1 MTARGLSVVSWL
13 VLVVLALAYA
23 TTRVSVESDFSV
35 FLPRGLNDAQSTFLA
50 QLRNGSVSR
59 LVLIALDNDEPQ
71 ALAKLSASLATG
83 LEKDPAFTYVNNGGS
98 AFAQRELNSI
108 AAVRYVLSDRV
119 TSDRFSAEGL
129 RAALE
134 KRLEGLAGSA
144 GAFEKILL
152 ASDPTGETLH
162 VLQRLTPDRQP
173 RRIDDAWFDESGKSA
188 LLVVETRA
196 AGSDLAGQDAALK
209 RLGVAFANVRG
220 GSAARMRYSSPG
232 AMAVESRT
240 LIAADVAWLSLL
252 STVLILLILGAV
264 YRSFLVV
271 LVCVLPA
278 LSGLLAGIVAVNIW
292 FGTVHA
298 IALGFGATL
307 LGEAVDYPSYLLT
320 QRRPGEA
327 MGDTLARMLPMLRLA
342 VATTAFGALALLMS
356 HFSGLAQLGLMT
368 VVGVVVAGLVT
379 ALVLPHLVPPGWH
392 PRLATAR
399 PSRLPGT
406 FAGIGPRAAIVLII
420 VAIVLTLAADRSWWD
435 DDLAHMNPLPPAV
448 LAQDR
453 QLRQALN
460 APEVGSLLV
469 ASGATRDEVLGIAE
483 SLRPA
488 LERWQAAGDIG
499 SFTLVSD
506 YLPSATTQTRRRTAL
521 PEAPRLRSNLDAALA
536 GLPFRADTFE
546 PFLSDVEQARA
557 AKPLTPEALHG
568 SALGLKVDSLLIEDG
583 GRWSAVVPM
592 TRVTSPGMMSGKVAA
607 LHVPGAQ
614 WIDLR
619 TQAVAMVAA
628 YRWQTL
634 TYTAMGIL
642 MIYGALA
649 YGLKSW
655 RRAIL
660 VLLPVVIA
668 LLLTT
673 GTLVASGQPV
683 SIFHLVAL
691 LLTLGIGTNYALFL
705 ARSSQSGAER
715 GGTLRTLAV
724 VGGTTLCAFGA
735 LTLSS
740 TPVLHA
746 IGMTVC
752 LGVVY
757 SLLLSL
763 LLLSP
768 SPLPSTLPSTST
780 SPIDE

>member
-1 MTARGLSVVSWL
+1 MTARGLSLVSSL
-13 VLVVLALAYA
+13 VLVVLALVYA
-23 TTRVSVESDFSV
+23 ATRVSVESDFSV

-71 ALAKLSASLATG
+71 ALAKRSASLAAA

-129 RAALE
+129 RTALE

-144 GAFEKILL
+144 GAFEKTLL

-209 RLGVAFANVRG
+209 RLGAAFANVRG
-220 GSAARMRYSSPG
+220 DSAVRMRYSSPG
-232 AMAVESRT
+232 AMAVESRA

-264 YRSFLVV
+264 YRSLIVV

-278 LSGLLAGIVAVNIW
+278 LSGLVAGIVAVNFW

-327 MGDTLARMLPMLRLA
+327 MGDTLARILPMLRLA

-356 HFSGLAQLGLMT
+356 HFSGLAQLGLLT

-392 PRLATAR
+392 PRLATAS
-399 PSRLPGT
+399 PARLPGT

-420 VAIVLTLAADRSWWD
+420 VAIVLTLAADRPWWD

-469 ASGATRDEVLGIAE
+469 ASGATRDEVLAIAE
-483 SLRPA
+483 SLRPV

-506 YLPSATTQTRRRTAL
+506 YLPSATTQTRRRAAL
-521 PEAPRLRSNLDAALA
+521 PEAPRLRSNLDAALR

-546 PFLSDVEQARA
+546 PFLRDVEQARA
-557 AKPLTPEALHG
+557 AKPLTPDTLQG
-568 SALGLKVDSLLIEDG
+568 SALGLKVDALLSEDR

-592 TRVTSPGMMSGKVAA
+592 TRVTSPGMI
-607 LHVPGAQ
+607 PGAQ

-619 TQAVAMVAA
+619 TQAVAMVTA

-649 YGLKSW
+649 YGLKNW
-655 RRAIL
+655 RRAIQ
-660 VLLPVVIA
+660 VLIPVVIA

-705 ARSSQSGAER
+705 ARASPSGAER
-715 GGTLRTLAV
+715 SSTLRTLAV

-740 TPVLHA
+740 APVLHA
-746 IGMTVC
+746 IGITVC
-752 LGVVY
+752 LGVIY

-763 LLLSP
+763 LLLWP
-768 SPLPSTLPSTST
+768 SPLLSTST

>member
-1 MTARGLSVVSWL
+1 MSARGLSLVSWL

-35 FLPRGLNDAQSTFLA
+35 FLPRGLDDAQRTFLA
-50 QLRNGSVSR
+50 QLRSGAVSR
-59 LVLIALDNDEPQ
+59 LVLIALDGDAPP
-71 ALAKLSASLATG
+71 ALAKLSAGFAAA
-83 LEKDPAFTYVNNGGS
+83 LEKEPSFTYVNNGGS
-98 AFAQRELNSI
+98 AIAQRELSSI

-119 TSDRFSAEGL
+119 TSDRFSAAGL

-144 GAFEKILL
+144 GAFEKTLL

-196 AGSDLAGQDAALK
+196 AGSDLAGQDEALK
-209 RLGVAFANVRG
+209 RLDATFAEVRD
-220 GSAARMRYSSPG
+220 GSPARLRYSSPG
-232 AMAVESRT
+232 AMAVESRA
-240 LIAADVAWLSLL
+240 LIAKDVAWLSLL
-252 STVLILLILGAV
+252 SAVLILLILGSV
-264 YRSFLVV
+264 YRSFTVV
-271 LVCVLPA
+271 LVCVVPA
-278 LSGLLAGIVAVNIW
+278 LSGLLAGIVAVNLW

-320 QRRPGEA
+320 QRRAGEA
-327 MGDTLARMLPMLRLA
+327 MRDTLARMLPMLRLA
-342 VATTAFGALALLMS
+342 VATTTFGALALLMS
-356 HFSGLAQLGLMT
+356 HFPGLAQLGLLT

-379 ALVLPHLVPPGWH
+379 ALVLPHLIPAGWH
-392 PRLATAR
+392 PQLATAR
-399 PSRLPGT
+399 PARLPGA
-406 FAGIGPRAAIVLII
+406 FAGIGPRAVIMLI
-420 VAIVLTLAADRSWWD
+420 VATTVMALAARRSWWD
-435 DDLAHMNPLPPAV
+435 DDLAHMNPLPGAV

-469 ASGATRDEVLGIAE
+469 ASGATREEALETIE

-506 YLPSATTQTRRRTAL
+506 YLPSAATQATRRAAL
-521 PEAPRLRSNLDAALA
+521 PEPRRLRSDLDAALA

-546 PFLSDVEQARA
+546 PFLRDVEQARTA
-557 AKPLTPEALHG
+557 RPLTPEALQG
-568 SALGLKVDSLLIEDG
+568 SALGLKVDALLSEVG
-583 GRWSAVVPM
+583 GHWSAVVPM
-592 TRVTSPGMMSGKVAA
+592 TRVTSPGIMPAKVAA
-607 LHVPGAQ
+607 LGIPGAR

-619 TQAVAMVAA
+619 AQATAMVTA
-628 YRWQTL
+628 YRRQTL
-634 TYTAMGIL
+634 LYTAIGIL
-642 MIYGALA
+642 MIFGALA

-655 RRAIL
+655 RRAIQ
-660 VLLPVVIA
+660 VLLPVVLA
-668 LLLTT
+668 LGLTT

-705 ARSSQSGAER
+705 ARAAQSPAEHGR
-715 GGTLRTLAV
+715 TLRTLAV

-740 TPVLHA
+740 APVLHA

-763 LLLSP
+763 LLLWP
-768 SPLPSTLPSTST
+768 LPSTST
-780 SPIDE
+780 KPIDA

>member
-1 MTARGLSVVSWL
+1 MNARRLSLGIWFL
-13 VLVVLALAYA
+13 LVVLALAYA
-23 TTRVSVESDFSV
+23 TTRLSIESDFSV
-35 FLPRGLNDAQSTFLA
+35 FLPRGLNDSQRTFLA
-50 QLRNGSVSR
+50 QLRNGAVSR
-59 LVLIALDNDEPQ
+59 LVLIALEDDEPQ
-71 ALAKLSASLATG
+71 ALAKLSTAFAAALD
-83 LEKDPAFTYVNNGGS
+83 KDPVFNYVNNGGS

-119 TSDRFSAEGL
+119 TADRFSADGL

-144 GAFEKILL
+144 GAFEKTLL

-196 AGSDLAGQDAALK
+196 SGSDLAGQDEALK
-209 RLGVAFANVRG
+209 RLGADFAAVRG
-220 GSAARMRYSSPG
+220 DGPARMRYSSPG

-240 LIAADVAWLSLL
+240 LIARDVAWLSLL
-252 STVLILLILGAV
+252 STVLVLLILGSV
-264 YRSFLVV
+264 YRSPLVV
-271 LVCVLPA
+271 LVCVVPA
-278 LSGLLAGIVAVNIW
+278 ISGLLAGIVAVDLG
-292 FGTVHA
+292 FGSVHA

-320 QRRPGEA
+320 QRRADES
-327 MGDTLARMLPMLRLA
+327 MRDTLARILPMLRLA
-342 VATTAFGALALLMS
+342 VATTTFGALALLLS
-356 HFSGLAQLGLMT
+356 HFSGLAQLGLLT

-379 ALVLPHLVPPGWH
+379 ALVLPHLIPPGWH
-392 PRLATAR
+392 PRAAPAR
-399 PSRLPGT
+399 PTRLPGA
-406 FAGIGPRAAIVLII
+406 FVGIGPRVAIVLI
-420 VAIVLTLAADRSWWD
+420 VATTVMALAARRSWWD
-435 DDLAHMNPLPPAV
+435 DDLAHMNPLPATV

-453 QLRQALN
+453 QLRQVLN

-469 ASGATRDEVLGIAE
+469 AGGATREEALQTVEL
-483 SLRPA
+483 LRPA

-506 YLPSATTQTRRRTAL
+506 YLPSAATQTMRRAAL
-521 PEAPRLRSNLDAALA
+521 PEPQRLRSNLDTALA
-536 GLPFRADTFE
+536 GLPFRAGTFE
-546 PFLSDVEQARA
+546 PFLQDVEQART

-568 SALGLKVDSLLIEDG
+568 SALGLKVDALLSEQG
-583 GRWSAVVPM
+583 ARWFAVVPM
-592 TRVTSPGMMSGKVAA
+592 TRVASPGMMPGKVAA
-607 LHVPGAQ
+607 LGVPGAQ

-619 TQAVAMVAA
+619 AQAAAMVSA
-628 YRWQTL
+628 YRRQTL
-634 TYTAMGIL
+634 VYTAIGIL

-655 RRAIL
+655 RRAIQ
-660 VLLPVVIA
+660 VLLPVVLA
-668 LLLTT
+668 LALTT

-691 LLTLGIGTNYALFL
+691 LLTLGIGTNYVLFL
-705 ARSSQSGAER
+705 ARARQSGAEH

-763 LLLSP
+763 LLLWP
-768 SPLPSTLPSTST
+768 PPLPSTLPSTST
-780 SPIDE
+780 SPTDA

>member
-1 MTARGLSVVSWL
+1 MSARRLSLGIWL
-13 VLVVLALAYA
+13 LLVVLALAYA
-23 TTRVSVESDFSV
+23 TTRLSIESDFSV
-35 FLPRGLNDAQSTFLA
+35 FLPRGLNDSQQTFLA
-50 QLRNGSVSR
+50 QLRNGAVSR
-59 LVLIALDNDEPQ
+59 LVLIALEDDEPQ
-71 ALAKLSASLATG
+71 ALAKLSAAFAGALD
-83 LEKDPAFTYVNNGGS
+83 KDPSFTYVNNGGS

-119 TSDRFSAEGL
+119 TSDRFSAGGL

-144 GAFEKILL
+144 GAFEKTLL

-173 RRIDDAWFDESGKSA
+173 RRIDDAWFDESGKRA

-196 AGSDLAGQDAALK
+196 SGSDLVGQDEALM
-209 RLGVAFANVRG
+209 RLGADFGAVRG
-220 GSAARMRYSSPG
+220 ERPARMRYSSPG

-240 LIAADVAWLSLL
+240 LIARDVAWLSLL
-252 STVLILLILGAV
+252 STVLVLLILGWV
-264 YRSFLVV
+264 YRSPLVV
-271 LVCVLPA
+271 LVCIVPA
-278 LSGLLAGIVAVNIW
+278 LSGLLAGIVAVDLG
-292 FGTVHA
+292 FGSVHA

-320 QRRPGEA
+320 QRRANES
-327 MGDTLARMLPMLRLA
+327 MHDTLARILPMLRLA
-342 VATTAFGALALLMS
+342 VATTTLGALALLLS
-356 HFSGLAQLGLMT
+356 HFSGLAQLGLLT

-379 ALVLPHLVPPGWH
+379 ALVLPHLIPPGWH
-392 PRLATAR
+392 PRATIAR
-399 PSRLPGT
+399 PARLPAA
-406 FAGIGPRAAIVLII
+406 FVGIGPRVGIVLI
-420 VAIVLTLAADRSWWD
+420 VATTVVALAARRSWWD
-435 DDLAHMNPLPPAV
+435 DDLAHMNPLPATV

-460 APEVGSLLV
+460 APEVGSLLMV
-469 ASGATRDEVLGIAE
+469 SGATREDALRTVE

-488 LERWQAAGDIG
+488 LEGWQAAGDIG

-506 YLPSATTQTRRRTAL
+506 YLPSAATQATRQAAL
-521 PEAPRLRSNLDAALA
+521 PAPQRLRSDLDAALT

-546 PFLSDVEQARA
+546 PFLRDVEQART
-557 AKPLTPEALHG
+557 AKPLTPEALRG
-568 SALGLKVDSLLIEDG
+568 SALGLKVDALLSEQG
-583 GRWSAVVPM
+583 ARWSAIVPM
-592 TRVTSPGMMSGKVAA
+592 TRVAHPGMMPGKVAA
-607 LHVPGAQ
+607 LGIPGAQ
-614 WIDLR
+614 WIELR
-619 TQAVAMVAA
+619 AQAAAMVSA
-628 YRWQTL
+628 YRRQTL
-634 TYTAMGIL
+634 TYTAIGIL
-642 MIYGALA
+642 MIVGALA

-655 RRAIL
+655 RRAIQ
-660 VLLPVVIA
+660 VLLPVVLA
-668 LLLTT
+668 LALTM

-705 ARSSQSGAER
+705 ARARQAGAEH

-752 LGVVY
+752 LGVIY

-763 LLLSP
+763 LLLWPRS
-768 SPLPSTLPSTST
+768 LPSTLPSTST
-780 SPIDE
+780 SPPVA